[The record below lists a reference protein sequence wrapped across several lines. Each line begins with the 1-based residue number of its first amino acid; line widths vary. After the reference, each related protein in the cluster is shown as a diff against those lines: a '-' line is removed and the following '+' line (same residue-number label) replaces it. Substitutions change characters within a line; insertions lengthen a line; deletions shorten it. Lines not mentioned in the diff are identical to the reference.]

1 MFVFLRSSSD
11 ARGVPSRRRLGV
23 VRRTGTSSVGGRLR
37 GGASERLDPRPRM
50 PERADSA
57 RVVFFVGSFVVRGV
71 SRAAASQPGRY
82 ALDRRRVRRRRLRG
96 ARLAPRARRVGD
108 APRRRL
114 EPRRGRRFVF
124 AVVRDFFVFAPPPS
138 RSGDASQRVRRVER
152 RTELARSSSRT
163 FAALL
168 VRSLAKP
175 RGTMFEVVLVVLRHR
190 LAARPAARAV
200 REPPRA
206 RLARL
211 VQAHVRAPRR
221 HRREPRVR
229 RLVRV
234 GGFADVR
241 LRDARAARG
250 RHGLDVRQAQL
261 AVARG
266 ARAAHRLL
274 ERRRHLRLHAPA
286 RLGRVLRFLER
297 VLTKS
302 VFVPILVVRVTSR
315 HDVSGFFCFARR
327 FRLATFFVTKKLL
340 LFLLRRV
347 KRGVRAI
354 DARLDDAPRRRR
366 RRPSLVPVRFLVH
379 YVRRRAFAR
388 SLKRLLALEE
398 QVAPF
403 AH

>member
-1 MFVFLRSSSD
+1 
-11 ARGVPSRRRLGV
+11 
-23 VRRTGTSSVGGRLR
+23 
-37 GGASERLDPRPRM
+37 
-50 PERADSA
+50 
-57 RVVFFVGSFVVRGV
+57 
-71 SRAAASQPGRY
+71 
-82 ALDRRRVRRRRLRG
+82 
-96 ARLAPRARRVGD
+96 
-108 APRRRL
+108 
-114 EPRRGRRFVF
+114 
-124 AVVRDFFVFAPPPS
+124 
-138 RSGDASQRVRRVER
+138 
-152 RTELARSSSRT
+152 
-163 FAALL
+163 
-168 VRSLAKP
+168 
-175 RGTMFEVVLVVLRHR
+175 MFEVVLVVLRHR

-206 RLARL
+206 RLTRL
-211 VQAHVRAPRR
+211 VQAHVCAPRR

-261 AVARG
+261 EVARG

-297 VLTKS
+297 VFVTL
-302 VFVPILVVRVTSR
+302 VFRVTSR
-315 HDVSGFFCFARR
+315 HDVSGFFSFTRR
-327 FRLATFFVTKKLL
+327 FHLATFSVTKKLL

-366 RRPSLVPVRFLVH
+366 RRPSLVPVLRLVH
-379 YVRRRAFAR
+379 YVRRRAFVR
-388 SLKRLLALEE
+388 SLREKKPFLRRPFFFFAANERLLALEE